1 MLNKVILIGR
11 LTKDPELRYAANNTA
26 VVNFTLATDR
36 PFLNAN
42 KQRDADFIN
51 VVVWRAQA
59 ETVSKY
65 VSKGSLV
72 AVDGRIQTGSYEKD
86 GKKVYT
92 TDVVAE
98 NVRFLDTKKSSEN
111 RQNSGATPYDFNESN
126 QRTTNIE
133 DDPYVDFG
141 SSVEITDDLPF

>member
-11 LTKDPELRYAANNTA
+11 LTKDPELRYASNNTP

-42 KQRDADFIN
+42 KEREADFISCIA
-51 VVVWRAQA
+51 WRNQA
-59 ETVSKY
+59 ENISKY
-65 VSKGSLV
+65 LSKGSLI

-92 TDVVAE
+92 TDVVAD
-98 NVRFLDTKKSSEN
+98 NVRFLDSKK
-111 RQNSGATPYDFNESN
+111 QNESKDSNVTPYNFNDN
-126 QRTTNIE
+126 NKTTNIE

-141 SSVEITDDLPF
+141 SNIEITDDLPF